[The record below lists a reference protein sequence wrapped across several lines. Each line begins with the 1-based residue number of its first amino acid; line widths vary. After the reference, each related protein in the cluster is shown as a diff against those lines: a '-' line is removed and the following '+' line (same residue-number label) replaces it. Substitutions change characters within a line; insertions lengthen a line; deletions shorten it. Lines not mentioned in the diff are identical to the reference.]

1 MNSLNQNNLLYF
13 MNYCHILFLFKILDT
28 GVLDHILQ
36 DQYFVLICIRA
47 FVARFPS
54 FWVISFLFPYLGH
67 QN

>member
-36 DQYFVLICIRA
+36 DQYFGVVLSLH
-47 FVARFPS
+47 PS
-54 FWVISFLFPYLGH
+54 IYVLL
-67 QN
+67 